1 MDSAA
6 GLTADRTEAGS
17 PFLAPELCEA
27 RVTHD
32 SDQPRGAPRQAGG
45 SGALGGGLWTVLER
59 VLSQGTQLVIF
70 VVAARL
76 LSPAEFGVFALVSA
90 GAILMLRISEA
101 SWAPY
106 IMSWAGDAKVPRQ
119 VVMVSI
125 WSGLALAVAGGL
137 GALALPLFGVDA
149 ATSHLVA
156 LFSGWVFLATVSSA
170 QKGMLIWQG
179 GLRASALCEILGDLI
194 GMAVAVAAL
203 YAGWGVFALAFGRLA
218 FQATHLALS
227 FGFTRAAPMPG
238 MRGAALADL
247 WAYTRQSFTARMIAN
262 IRLYVATF
270 LIGGFLGPAAVGY
283 YRAAQRLVGSVAEII
298 GQPALLLAWNLFRRA
313 RDATPGTSGFQAVAR
328 VFFPALVA
336 IGGPVFIW
344 LVVMG
349 EDLIEGLL
357 GPKWLPALPVVAVL
371 ALARGLTSLGVATEP
386 VLSLAGEIRRL
397 PLFSVLLL
405 IATVA
410 LTLLAAPFG
419 LMAVAW
425 AQVAVATVMI
435 GASAV
440 LIRRYGGIDWADV
453 GTVAWRLIAPM
464 LAGTAMLLWAR
475 EWTIF
480 ASAPPLLRPF
490 AVLAPAVPAYLLTLA
505 LALPGLR
512 GRARARLARL
522 RRPVLGA

>member
-1 MDSAA
+1 MTRD
-6 GLTADRTEAGS
+6 
-17 PFLAPELCEA
+17 P
-27 RVTHD
+27 
-32 SDQPRGAPRQAGG
+32 DQPKETRRKTGG
-45 SGALGGGLWTVLER
+45 SGAIGGGLWTVLER

-90 GAILMLRISEA
+90 CAILMLRVSEA

-125 WSGLALAVAGGL
+125 WSGLALAAAGAL
-137 GALALPLFGVDA
+137 GALMLPLLGVDV
-149 ATSHLVA
+149 ATSHLVV

-218 FQATHLALS
+218 FQATHLTLS
-227 FGFTRAAPMPG
+227 FGFTRAAPMRG

-262 IRLYVATF
+262 VRLYVATF

-313 RDATPGTSGFQAVAR
+313 RDAASGTAGFQAVAR

-336 IGGPVFIW
+336 ISGPVFIW
-344 LVVMG
+344 LVLMG

-371 ALARGLTSLGVATEP
+371 ALSRGVVSLGVATEP

-397 PLFSVLLL
+397 PLFSLLFL

-425 AQVAVATVMI
+425 AQVAVAAVMV
-435 GASAV
+435 GASMF
-440 LIRRYGGIDWADV
+440 LIQRHGGIDWVDV

-464 LAGTAMLLWAR
+464 LAGAAMLLWVR
-475 EWTIF
+475 DWTIF
-480 ASAPPLLRPF
+480 AGAPPLVRAF
-490 AVLAPAVPAYLLTLA
+490 AVLVPTAPAYLLALT

-512 GRARARLARL
+512 SQARARLARL